1 MWSLFSQRICCSL
14 IDVTH
19 EYSRR
24 KKRLREDDTSMSA
37 QHYVVSTLIHSSF
50 NAVSVPK
57 RSPASSSA
65 APGVEV
71 DHPPK
76 RRRRYPPP
84 PVISFTPGVAHMPP
98 RLPVPTEPEDA
109 GLSDLTNI
117 SVPSASQSQSWMQK
131 QYNFLLNQYPG
142 PSEELKPSKAP
153 SSAPASAVPS
163 IIESLSSTPS
173 VPLAAA
179 PIPQT
184 SEDNSTL
191 PNSSYST
198 ASSSIASTPASPSTS
213 PHTIQPDSSSPLEP
227 TSSSEQSSTHTRN
240 NSTNSCITSSSVS
253 RHSAIIDPTSAL
265 TVIDKEPYPFVA
277 NASAIR
283 KPKALAVGTRRERHI
298 RAGSS
303 LLRAGASLLR
313 VALSNHQSE

>member
-1 MWSLFSQRICCSL
+1 MFLP
-14 IDVTH
+14 
-19 EYSRR
+19 
-24 KKRLREDDTSMSA
+24 
-37 QHYVVSTLIHSSF
+37 HYIASTLIHACF
-50 NAVSVPK
+50 NTVLVPK

-84 PVISFTPGVAHMPP
+84 PVISFTPAVAHMPP
-98 RLPVPTEPEDA
+98 RYPIPTEPEDA

-131 QYNFLLNQYPG
+131 QYNFLLNQYHG
-142 PSEELKPSKAP
+142 PSEELKSSKAL
-153 SSAPASAVPS
+153 SSAPASAIPS

-173 VPLAAA
+173 VPLA
-179 PIPQT
+179 
-184 SEDNSTL
+184 EDNSTL
-191 PNSSYST
+191 HNSSYST
-198 ASSSIASTPASPSTS
+198 VPSSIASTPASPAI
-213 PHTIQPDSSSPLEP
+213 PPQPIQPDSSSPPEP
-227 TSSSEQSSTHTRN
+227 SSSSEQSSTHTRN
-240 NSTNSCITSSSVS
+240 ISTNSCTTSSSVT
-253 RHSAIIDPTSAL
+253 RHSAIIDSTSAF
-265 TVIDKEPYPFVA
+265 TVIDNEPHPFV
-277 NASAIR
+277 ASAIR

-313 VALSNHQSE
+313 VALSNHQSEYTCYSSRSIDKRKTLTLLLPRALF